1 MKRSEYISGIEDQ
14 LLLRLKTK
22 FSVLSSDRKALIKE
36 AKDLSGILWLMLQK
50 INTKI
55 HLADQGGLDDAGNLF
70 QVYISMALG
79 KLYSVTY
86 DIMYIS

>member
-1 MKRSEYISGIEDQ
+1 
-14 LLLRLKTK
+14 
-22 FSVLSSDRKALIKE
+22 
-36 AKDLSGILWLMLQK
+36 MLQK